1 MISSPHSVTCLP
13 FTQNP
18 YSYYL
23 KHFAGRDSV
32 GNLRISCNEEESR
45 RVSFLGGGQGNR
57 KKYLGMVGCAPN
69 ALQRQRLEA
78 SLGHTV
84 SFSTA

>member
-1 MISSPHSVTCLP
+1 MISSPHHVTCLP

-32 GNLRISCNEEESR
+32 GNLRNSCNEEESR
-45 RVSFLGGGQGNR
+45 RVSFLGGTR
-57 KKYLGMVGCAPN
+57 KQEEVFGHGGMYP
-69 ALQRQRLEA
+69 
-78 SLGHTV
+78 
-84 SFSTA
+84 

>member
-1 MISSPHSVTCLP
+1 MISSPHGVTCLP
-13 FTQNP
+13 FTQHP

-23 KHFAGRDSV
+23 EHSAGRDSV
-32 GNLRISCNEEESR
+32 GNLRTSCNR
-45 RVSFLGGGQGNR
+45 RNQGKCPSLGEQGNR
-57 KKYLGMVGCAPN
+57 KKYLGIVGCAPN
-69 ALQRQRLEA
+69 ALQRQRLEP